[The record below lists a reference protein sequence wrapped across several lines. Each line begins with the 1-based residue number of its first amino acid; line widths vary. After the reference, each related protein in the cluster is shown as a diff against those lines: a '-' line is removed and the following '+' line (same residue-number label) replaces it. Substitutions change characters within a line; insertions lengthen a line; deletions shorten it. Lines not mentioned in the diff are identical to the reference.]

1 MLSRLPQTLSLL
13 AAAAVLSGCS
23 GQTTDGSTPAVE
35 AGPPPAEADAPP
47 PATKEPEAPPE
58 PEPAA
63 PPEAPVEPTKKE
75 TFELTFAGDIIF
87 GRYRDDGFDPIP
99 EPEGFDPFAEI
110 KPKLDADLTVANLE
124 TPVIEELSDDSPIGS
139 KYRFGASR
147 EHAKLLVSAGID
159 VVSLANNH
167 FYDLRQEGQRESPR
181 ILKDLGIMPI
191 GASREEEPI
200 FFVEGVARDGWKV
213 GFLGVTSRRNAPQ
226 FDDAPVLPFL
236 KTTEMDDVLGPIIE
250 EARPDYDVLIVFVHW
265 GDEYAEEPAGYQR
278 RVAHALVDSGADLV
292 VGHHPHVLQGVERY
306 NDGVIAYSMGN
317 FLFENTNAIPR
328 LTGVLRTKFESTE
341 DGACLSEV
349 IFHPAVITRKPS
361 KHPVPA
367 TGGLLKRVVSRA
379 MTQARGLDSEF
390 EAIEGSDDLR
400 LANVGCGSN

>member
-1 MLSRLPQTLSLL
+1 MLPRLPQILSAL
-13 AAAAVLSGCS
+13 AAVGLTACS
-23 GQTTDGSTPAVE
+23 GQTTDGPTPAEE
-35 AGPPPAEADAPP
+35 AGAPV
-47 PATKEPEAPPE
+47 AGSGSDEPVEPEPEVEAPPE
-58 PEPAA
+58 PET
-63 PPEAPVEPTKKE
+63 PPEPAKPTKKE
-75 TFELTFAGDIIF
+75 SFELTFAGDIIF
-87 GRYRDDGFDPIP
+87 GRYREDGFDPIP

-124 TPVIEELSDDSPIGS
+124 TPVIEELAENSPIGS

-181 ILKDLGIMPI
+181 ILKDLGIVPI

-200 FFVEGVARDGWKV
+200 FFVEEVARDGWKV
-213 GFLGVTSRRNAPQ
+213 GFLGVTARRNAPQ
-226 FDDAPVLPFL
+226 FEDAPVLPFL
-236 KTTEMDDVLGPIIE
+236 KTTEMDDVLGPLLT
-250 EARPDYDVLIVFVHW
+250 EARDEYDVLIVFVHW

-278 RVAHALVDSGADLV
+278 RVAHSLIDSGADLV
-292 VGHHPHVLQGVERY
+292 VGHHPHVLQGIERY
-306 NDGVIAYSMGN
+306 GDGAIAYSMGN

-328 LTGVLRTKFESTE
+328 LTGVLRTKFEAQD

-367 TGGLLKRVVSRA
+367 TGALLKRVVSRA
-379 MTQARGLDSEF
+379 TSQARGLDSEL